1 MPEILPHISTSAKIL
16 ENALKTAFSRIFLM
30 FFRGFILAHI
40 GSFCDKKVVKKL
52 SKSCDFA
59 QNSGLTRKRSD
70 IWFYVVCKNQI
81 SEPQCTVFI
90 RQVYNIFYTTYSQ
103 RLMI

>member
-1 MPEILPHISTSAKIL
+1 MPEILPHISTSTKTL
-16 ENALKTAFSRIFLM
+16 ENALKTAFSRV
-30 FFRGFILAHI
+30 FFVFQRVHF

>member
-1 MPEILPHISTSAKIL
+1 MPEILPHISTSTKTL
-16 ENALKTAFSRIFLM
+16 ENALKTAFSRVFLM
-30 FFRGFILAHI
+30 FFRGFILAHFAI
-40 GSFCDKKVVKKL
+40 KKL